1 MLPQIN
7 LIRDRNRS
15 PKYVLVIQVFIRQHI
30 FAILWL
36 VGAFCIYY
44 VSHLTHPDWYK
55 HFVYQARGFLQG
67 RLDIWG
73 LPGYYLDLILWHDKI
88 YLPNPPLPSILL
100 MPFVAIWGEA
110 TEQIR
115 ICMFV
120 GAIDVLLAWLLLGKM
135 AINGGL
141 RIGLT
146 LLYGFGT
153 VHYSATIIG
162 TIWFYAHVV
171 AEMGMLLALVEFFGK
186 RRFLLIGFWMGLAFL
201 SRQATILGSIF
212 FVGWLVWQRPEQW
225 QRAFINFCI
234 GFSPLFAFNS
244 WFNWA
249 RFGNPLESG
258 YLLQNF
264 YSSVQA
270 SEIKKYGFFNL
281 AYIPKHL
288 KLIFTKMPQILLN
301 FPFLQP
307 KPEGMNIWLTTPA
320 LFGLITTKWQDQIHI
335 LAGLAAFLIS
345 LPALI
350 YTATGWVQFGYRYAL
365 DYLPFLFIP
374 IASGLIRMP
383 RAIAWILIGTSII
396 INTWGVYWAVKLGW

>member
-1 MLPQIN
+1 MMPQIN
-7 LIRDRNRS
+7 LICDRNRP
-15 PKYVLVIQVFIRQHI
+15 PKYIFVIQGLIRQHI
-30 FAILWL
+30 FSIIWL
-36 VGAFCIYY
+36 AVAFCIYY
-44 VSHLTHPDWYK
+44 FSHLSHPDRYK
-55 HFVYQARGFLQG
+55 HFVYQAKGFLQG

-73 LPGYYLDLILWHDKI
+73 LPDYYLDLILWKDKI

-100 MPFVAIWGEA
+100 MPFVAVWGEA
-110 TEQIR
+110 TEQLR
-115 ICMFV
+115 VCMFV
-120 GAIDVLLAWLLLGKM
+120 GAIDVLLAWVLAGRM

-146 LLYGFGT
+146 ILYGFGT

-171 AEMGMLLALVEFFGK
+171 AEMGMLLALIEFFGK

-201 SRQATILGSIF
+201 SRQATILGSVF

-225 QRAFINFCI
+225 VRAFINFCV
-234 GFSPLFAFNS
+234 GFSPLFGFNS

-270 SEIKKYGFFNL
+270 PEIKKYGFFNF

-288 KLIFTKMPQILLN
+288 KLIFTEMPQILPS

-320 LFGLITTKWQDQIHI
+320 LFGLITTKWQDRIHI

-374 IASGLIRMP
+374 IANGLVRMP
-383 RAIAWILIGTSII
+383 RAIAWILIGTSIL
-396 INTWGVYWAVKLGW
+396 INTWGVCWAVKLGW